1 MLTVTQSCILFFY
14 PPQILIILEEVAQLA
29 LGRCCSLDAQHRA
42 LNMSLLCHKNR
53 HFFENASK
61 MFQKFPITKLS
72 ASELLDNGIAT
83 IG

>member
-1 MLTVTQSCILFFY
+1 LLEKFF
-14 PPQILIILEEVAQLA
+14 
-29 LGRCCSLDAQHRA
+29 
-42 LNMSLLCHKNR
+42 KNSNG

-61 MFQKFPITKLS
+61 MLQKFPITKLS